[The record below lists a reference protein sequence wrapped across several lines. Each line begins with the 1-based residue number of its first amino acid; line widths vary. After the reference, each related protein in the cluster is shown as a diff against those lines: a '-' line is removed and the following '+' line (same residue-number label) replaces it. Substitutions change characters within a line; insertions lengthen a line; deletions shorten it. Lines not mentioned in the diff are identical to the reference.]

1 MPVLKRF
8 GSIRVAMFPNDHPPP
23 HVHILFDGQDMAV
36 NIVTGRTMVG
46 SLRNVE
52 PAMDWIHENRDTL
65 MTLWNGF
72 NERRS

>member
-1 MPVLKRF
+1 
-8 GSIRVAMFPNDHPPP
+8 
-23 HVHILFDGQDMAV
+23 MAV

-52 PAMDWIHENRDTL
+52 PAMDWINENRDTL